1 MYSDFHLAIILL
13 VYTFYT
19 FFVCISPLKI
29 CKTRNITILKKCLI
43 VFHEIFDIYTKTTH
57 LKKVHARTR
66 THTHK
71 HKYINISYIIYILYH
86 ISYIYIHI
94 YIHTI
99 IYIYI
104 QSYIYIYI
112 YIYIYFQIS
121 CFCDHLV
128 NKCSLLQEYSY
139 VGMTGFIFIDWQTS
153 GNIKYF
159 FQSLLLN
166 ICSRSLLS

>member
-1 MYSDFHLAIILL
+1 MYSDFHLVIILL

-66 THTHK
+66 THTQTQIY
-71 HKYINISYIIYILYH
+71 KYIIYHIYLVSYIIYIH
-86 ISYIYIHI
+86 TYIYTYNHI
-94 YIHTI
+94 YIYTI
-99 IYIYI
+99 
-104 QSYIYIYI
+104 IYIYI
-112 YIYIYFQIS
+112 YIYIYFQVS

>member
-1 MYSDFHLAIILL
+1 MYSDFHLVIILL

-57 LKKVHARTR
+57 LKVCMHAHA
-66 THTHK
+66 HT

-94 YIHTI
+94 YIHT
-99 IYIYI
+99 
-104 QSYIYIYI
+104 YIYIYI
-112 YIYIYFQIS
+112 YNHIYIYIFYSDRQNRI
-121 CFCDHLV
+121 DKTTINL
-128 NKCSLLQEYSY
+128 LLQ
-139 VGMTGFIFIDWQTS
+139 VFKFHAFAIIW
-153 GNIKYF
+153 
-159 FQSLLLN
+159 
-166 ICSRSLLS
+166 